1 MNAIVTGRRLFNGLS
16 GAKQAAVLAVM
27 LVLAGEAGATDT
39 LPAGVAT
46 AVTAVQTNG
55 QAIFDLVFP
64 VIAVLVGLVVV
75 IKLFKRFVAK
85 V

>member
-1 MNAIVTGRRLFNGLS
+1 MHNALRNKFNS
-16 GAKQAAVLAVM
+16 MTAAKQAAILALM
-27 LVLAGEAGATDT
+27 LSVAQAASATDT

-75 IKLFKRFVAK
+75 IKLFKRFVSK